1 MDYTAQPK
9 QLLFHFAEGGEVLY
23 GGAAGGGKSYSIV
36 WDAVNFCMTHNK
48 VRTAIFRR
56 TYPELEK
63 SIIFDFLSNVPD
75 KFYRYNKQDHKVTF
89 KDTKSTLEFNHCQY
103 EGDVF
108 KFQSAQYQRLYFD
121 ELTHFTEFQYK
132 YLRSR
137 LRTPQHPDIMPQ
149 LKSASNPGGVG
160 HLWVYERFV
169 QDSIPNQVME
179 RVDEETGTKYTIQFI
194 PSKVYDN
201 KILMDNDPAY
211 VNNLMLLPADERKA
225 LLEGDW
231 DSFKGQYFKEWKR
244 DVHTVA
250 PFTIPSGWKKF
261 RAFDWGYTNPFCMLW
276 IAMDEDGNMYVYR
289 ELYGTQMTV
298 DKLSI
303 EIKRLTDKKEEIQYT
318 IADPS
323 LWSISQFEKGE
334 SIAMQFIA
342 NKVPMMKAD
351 NDRMSGAQNV
361 HQYLQIDKVTQ
372 KPKMFIFETCY
383 NLIRTL
389 PKLVHDDKRPE
400 DVNTQGEDHAYDA
413 LRYGLMAHPI
423 APTSSTGTPVKKNS
437 FEYHMKKS
445 KNSKSRDTYVGKL

>member
-9 QLLFHFAEGGEVLY
+9 QILFHFAEGGEVLY
-23 GGAAGGGKSYSIV
+23 GGAAGGGKSYAIV

-48 VRTAIFRR
+48 VRCAIFRR

-63 SIIFDFLSNVPD
+63 SIIFDFLSNVPER
-75 KFYRYNKQDHKVTF
+75 FYKYNKQDHKVTF
-89 KDTKSTLEFNHCQY
+89 RDSKSTLEFNHCQY

-108 KFQSAQYQRLYFD
+108 KFQSAQYQRMYFD

-137 LRTPQHPDIMPQ
+137 LRTPQHPDIKPQ
-149 LKSASNPGGVG
+149 IKSASNPGGVG

-169 QDSIPNQVME
+169 QDSIPNQVMNRE
-179 RVDEETGTKYTIQFI
+179 DEETKTPYTVQFI

-201 KILMDNDPAY
+201 QILMDNDPSY
-211 VNNLMLLPADERKA
+211 VSNLMLLPADERKA

-231 DSFKGQYFKEWKR
+231 DSFKGQFFKEWKR
-244 DVHTVA
+244 DIHTVA
-250 PFTIPSGWKKF
+250 PFPIPPTWRKF

-276 IAMDEDGNMYVYR
+276 IAMNEDGDMYVYR
-289 ELYGTQMTV
+289 ELYGTQMVV

-303 EIKRLTDKKEEIQYT
+303 EVKRLTDRTEQIQYT

-323 LWSISQFEKGE
+323 LWSISQYEKGE
-334 SIAMQFIA
+334 SIAMQFIE
-342 NKVPMMKAD
+342 NKIPMLKAD
-351 NDRMSGAQNV
+351 NDRMGGAQNV
-361 HQYLQIDKVTQ
+361 HQYLQIDKKTQ
-372 KPKMFIFETCY
+372 KPKIFFFETCY

-389 PKLVHDDKRPE
+389 PKLIHDDKRPE

-413 LRYGLMAHPI
+413 LRYGLMAHPL
-423 APTSSTGTPVKKNS
+423 APVLTEGNQIKKNS
-437 FEYHMKKS
+437 FEYHMQKVH
-445 KNSKSRDTYVGKL
+445 NSKSKEHYVGNI